1 MDIIKKLRKL
11 ADIYIVFLKL
21 GSISFGGGFAIVS
34 LMEKE
39 IVQKR
44 KWVDKETIIDI
55 FAISQSLPGAIA
67 LNSSA
72 FVGYAIAGIPGS
84 VVALLG
90 NLTSPVIII
99 ISLTLLFSKF
109 RSIPAIEA
117 AFKGI
122 YPAIVALVAYAGYVV
137 GKTSI
142 IDMLG
147 LIIMLASLLLSI
159 FFNIPPI
166 PLILAGA
173 FLGIIII
180 TTKYQISCKVN
191 KYKRGD
197 D

>member
-147 LIIMLASLLLSI
+147 LIIMLASLLLSV

-180 TTKYQISCKVN
+180 TTKYQISCNVN

>member
-1 MDIIKKLRKL
+1 MSTIKKLRKL
-11 ADIYIVFLKL
+11 IDIYIVFLKL
-21 GSISFGGGFAIVS
+21 GSVSFGGGFAIVS

-44 KWVDKETIIDI
+44 KWVDKETLIDI

-72 FVGYAIAGIPGS
+72 FVGFAIAGIPGS
-84 VVALLG
+84 IVALLG

-99 ISLTLLFSKF
+99 ISLTLLFNRF
-109 RSIPAIEA
+109 RSIPAIQA
-117 AFKGI
+117 AFRGI

-142 IDMLG
+142 VDMLG
-147 LIIMLASLLLSI
+147 FFIMLSSLLLSI
-159 FFNIPPI
+159 LFNIPPI

-173 FLGIIII
+173 FLGITII

-191 KYKRGD
+191 KYRRGD